1 MDNDNKINEL
11 QKAQTHKEVQ
21 LFLKDELKN
30 LSYSKAAQYN
40 LEEEYA
46 RTKQHKNRSV
56 VIILCVCAVVV
67 SLLVV
72 GLTLFITS
80 QNRKIKVNIDT
91 FNDLNLRALL
101 NSAGRTESLYASALQ
116 AKEMLVSQRDDE
128 LNAADQKREN
138 DLYVLRTVSKVS
150 SKDAIA
156 RKTLQI
162 QEEYKKS
169 IKSIREKYEPEIQA
183 ADAKIAEI
191 KEKLS
196 GYDSEKLSAAQA
208 DEAVLDSQKQL
219 NDIQIRNLEKK
230 YQNRISELKTQMI
243 LQQREAVKQ
252 QREAVEKVRKT
263 YQAKIDLLDPD
274 ARSQSALQDQIILET
289 GIPKN
294 AVSTAEIQFNSRF
307 EPSDYLSQFKS
318 PSEVFSSSVK
328 NAAVYLD
335 DLNTIANRFSTIPL
349 ENTIRH
355 YVPAMQRLAF
365 SITTEM
371 AQAQKQMQTQID
383 GLETE
388 ISQKNAQISEFQ
400 DTFEEICLSDKISPA
415 QACIINSSDKNNL
428 KLYVANSAKALVPPE
443 IQTFDAQIRDGKR
456 ILCEL
461 TVTKNAQNYTAA
473 PKNTTK
479 NFNPDVLLAG
489 ARVYFV
495 IPEPEV
501 QKK

>member
-11 QKAQTHKEVQ
+11 QEAQTHKEVQ

-274 ARSQSALQDQIILET
+274 ARSQSAIQDQIILET

-328 NAAVYLD
+328 NAADYLD
-335 DLNTIANRFSTIPL
+335 GLNTIANRFSTIPL

-388 ISQKNAQISEFQ
+388 ISKKNAQISEFQ
-400 DTFEEICLSDKISPA
+400 DTFEQICFSDKISPA
-415 QACIINSSDKNNL
+415 HACIINSSDKNNL
-428 KLYVANSAKALVPPE
+428 KLYVANSSKDLVPPE

-456 ILCEL
+456 IVCEL

-479 NFNPDVLLAG
+479 NFNSDVLSAG

>member
-11 QKAQTHKEVQ
+11 QEAQTHKEVQ

-162 QEEYKKS
+162 Q
-169 IKSIREKYEPEIQA
+169 
-183 ADAKIAEI
+183 
-191 KEKLS
+191 
-196 GYDSEKLSAAQA
+196 
-208 DEAVLDSQKQL
+208 
-219 NDIQIRNLEKK
+219 
-230 YQNRISELKTQMI
+230 
-243 LQQREAVKQ
+243 
-252 QREAVEKVRKT
+252 
-263 YQAKIDLLDPD
+263 
-274 ARSQSALQDQIILET
+274 
-289 GIPKN
+289 
-294 AVSTAEIQFNSRF
+294 
-307 EPSDYLSQFKS
+307 
-318 PSEVFSSSVK
+318 
-328 NAAVYLD
+328 
-335 DLNTIANRFSTIPL
+335 
-349 ENTIRH
+349 
-355 YVPAMQRLAF
+355 
-365 SITTEM
+365 
-371 AQAQKQMQTQID
+371 
-383 GLETE
+383 
-388 ISQKNAQISEFQ
+388 
-400 DTFEEICLSDKISPA
+400 
-415 QACIINSSDKNNL
+415 
-428 KLYVANSAKALVPPE
+428 
-443 IQTFDAQIRDGKR
+443 
-456 ILCEL
+456 
-461 TVTKNAQNYTAA
+461 
-473 PKNTTK
+473 
-479 NFNPDVLLAG
+479 
-489 ARVYFV
+489 
-495 IPEPEV
+495 
-501 QKK
+501 